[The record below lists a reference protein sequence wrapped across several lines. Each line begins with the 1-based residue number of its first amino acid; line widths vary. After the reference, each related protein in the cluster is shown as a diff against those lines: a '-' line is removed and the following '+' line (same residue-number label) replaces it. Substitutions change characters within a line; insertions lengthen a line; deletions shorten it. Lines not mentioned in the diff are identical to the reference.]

1 MVGRTCKAEECGR
14 IWMSIKISHRVC
26 DREQVPPSHLAH
38 AHGSRCLRQN
48 QILCPCSEK
57 WLGFGRGGENA
68 GRMNRSNYGWNRWC
82 MPAIPCILPE
92 CKRPAVH
99 FSPQTT
105 SRPPRNRSIKF
116 LYAQMNHHLALQF
129 FKPPPSPDKSFRHV
143 RKLPGDLEPFAVCAF
158 DKKPRVRLWNFLPIY
173 LTSADLSDKG
183 TGGFGRAKMDICI
196 QTPPAGIFIKKPAR
210 KNKTPQ
216 VINYTGK

>member
-129 FKPPPSPDKSFRHV
+129 FKPPLPRQILPACPQVARRPRALCRLCFRQKTPSPTMKF
-143 RKLPGDLEPFAVCAF
+143 PPDLLNLRWP
-158 DKKPRVRLWNFLPIY
+158 L
-173 LTSADLSDKG
+173 G
-183 TGGFGRAKMDICI
+183 
-196 QTPPAGIFIKKPAR
+196 
-210 KNKTPQ
+210 
-216 VINYTGK
+216 